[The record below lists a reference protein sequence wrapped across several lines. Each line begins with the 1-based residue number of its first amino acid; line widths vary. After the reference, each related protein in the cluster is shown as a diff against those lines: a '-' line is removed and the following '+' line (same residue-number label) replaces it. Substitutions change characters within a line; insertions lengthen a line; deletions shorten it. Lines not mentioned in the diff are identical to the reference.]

1 MCLFACFLQLD
12 HCDLCNVSP
21 ILAHKFCAQ
30 LLLTSPEL
38 KIWVLLT
45 QNDITAEELTK
56 RLDHFW
62 HHPKPETTFSAPNL
76 PLTEQT
82 RVTVTQHLLRD
93 PKTLP
98 RSLPFS
104 AAFEGIRAQ
113 RSHVSGAPLTSPW
126 QLGSE
131 EQECKDAQ
139 VSRKTSLGA
148 QMKGSQDIWQSFLH
162 LPLKAVNL
170 KSNPLYGSNIITE
183 AKITP
188 KSPNLYSRWQRAELM
203 ILL

>member
-1 MCLFACFLQLD
+1 MCLFACFSQLD

-104 AAFEGIRAQ
+104 AAFGGILRC
-113 RSHVSGAPLTSPW
+113 P
-126 QLGSE
+126 E
-131 EQECKDAQ
+131 EPCL
-139 VSRKTSLGA
+139 RGTT
-148 QMKGSQDIWQSFLH
+148 H
-162 LPLKAVNL
+162 LPLAAGKWGARVQRCPSKQKNFTGCPDEG
-170 KSNPLYGSNIITE
+170 KSGYMTE
-183 AKITP
+183 FPAP
-188 KSPNLYSRWQRAELM
+188 PSQSRKSEIKSSLWFQHHHWSQDYS
-203 ILL
+203 